1 MKSYE
6 EFARSV
12 FEKSE
17 KLEEQNRRRR
27 KAALAAVPSAVAAVI
42 ILTVSVFLFRSG
54 IRPELRKVA
63 SSDGAVS
70 APVSYS
76 SAFHGSEGGSG
87 ADGPTFSVIA
97 VTGTGDRAR
106 EAAGSTISESTTV
119 RPSGVSA
126 APEPAG
132 EPVAEN
138 TRVNTTAAPVTSS
151 PTTRQTPDNGTSA
164 RAVTEP
170 TASVR
175 TPVTTAA
182 PTTSAY
188 VTAPTTASPTYA
200 APTTAA
206 PTTLSSYCPTYP
218 VTERLTSVP
227 GYNDINVNRFFP
239 ASVDPSRVPE
249 QTPTRPEESG
259 RSPGENRIASGNWH
273 DLDGAG
279 AAPAGPAFQA
289 PEGAQFTNLDR
300 EVFESFVTE
309 NALEP
314 SVINGISC
322 YVIEMQEGEY
332 EYYIMSGATATP
344 LVVRFR
350 NGTVEEAL
358 EFFVS
363 IL

>member
-42 ILTVSVFLFRSG
+42 ILTVSVILFRSG
-54 IRPELRKVA
+54 IRPELRKGA

-76 SAFHGSEGGSG
+76 SVFPGSEGGSG

-97 VTGTGDRAR
+97 VTGTGDRTR
-106 EAAGSTISESTTV
+106 EAAGSTVSESTTV

-138 TRVNTTAAPVTSS
+138 TRVYPTAAPVTSA
-151 PTTRQTPDNGTSA
+151 PTTRLTPDNGTSA

-188 VTAPTTASPTYA
+188 VTAPTTVSPTYA
-200 APTTAA
+200 SPTTAA
-206 PTTLSSYCPTYP
+206 PSPSSRYFPTQPATEPLSG
-218 VTERLTSVP
+218 VP
-227 GYNDINVNRFFP
+227 GHNDINVNRFVP
-239 ASVDPSRVPE
+239 SRVDPSRVPE
-249 QTPTRPEESG
+249 QTPTRPDESG
-259 RSPGENRIASGNWH
+259 RSPGENWIASGNWH

-279 AAPAGPAFQA
+279 AAPAGPEFQA
-289 PEGAQFTNLDR
+289 PEGAQITDLDR

-322 YVIEMQEGEY
+322 YVVEMTEGDY
-332 EYYIMSGATATP
+332 RYYVLSRVGTDIIAMRFSGGSAEDA
-344 LVVRFR
+344 VRFF
-350 NGTVEEAL
+350 L
-358 EFFVS
+358 EN
-363 IL
+363 L